1 MLKNIYMTV
10 ENIETVHK
18 QVLNSGNY
26 GKEYELIEAVTKNYP
41 KNDNIVEVAKKVSV
55 IDVTNSTNIARYK
68 SYLSLYDVAE
78 LICNIKDFDER
89 VKNGDWSLVSE
100 LARES
105 KEKYGLNLFSFAS
118 KYCCYHNTLAYGRD
132 DYSIFDSVVS
142 ANLHKY
148 ATTNCPLKKTQLENW
163 RQKFDYESFS
173 KYVGDLLDDCGIIKI
188 ENRRRKFDHFIW
200 YTFRTE

>member
-1 MLKNIYMTV
+1 MKENIYMTV

-89 VKNGDWSLVSE
+89 VKNGDLSLVSE

-173 KYVGDLLDDCGIIKI
+173 KYVGDLLDDCGIKI
-188 ENRRRKFDHFIW
+188 ANRRRKFDHFIW